1 MEAVKEPGHARGIGG
16 ALRRGSELHERVEAE
31 DLRERAEAVRCQV
44 KITTRQSLQLRMA
57 NYTARDVYV
66 RLLGHGTRI
75 SGAGVLALKD
85 SVHLSPLRSQ
95 MAQVGLG
102 EEGGEMCA
110 PGEQGGLDFAAEEQ
124 PVRGE
129 QQEEEEEGG
138 ALTISELM
146 YNPCAS
152 MLPTPV
158 EDGGGVDLLFES
170 PVKLLKELHADRQL
184 QEEELEE
191 EEERAGLGVGQRAEE
206 VELREVRRALAS
218 GLRLLTG
225 NAQVNA
231 CLRSLA
237 RLLAVGLGLLL
248 VLLPLLL
255 VLLESDIDVSFLH
268 DIRQTPEFQQFH
280 YEYYCPLRRW
290 ALCKISVIVETLGAD

>member
-1 MEAVKEPGHARGIGG
+1 M
-16 ALRRGSELHERVEAE
+16 
-31 DLRERAEAVRCQV
+31 
-44 KITTRQSLQLRMA
+44 
-57 NYTARDVYV
+57 
-66 RLLGHGTRI
+66 
-75 SGAGVLALKD
+75 LKD
-85 SVHLSPLRSQ
+85 SVHLSPLRPTMGQ
-95 MAQVGLG
+95 ARAG
-102 EEGGEMCA
+102 EEGMGDVCT
-110 PGEQGGLDFAAEEQ
+110 PGEQGGPDPAAALEDHLG
-124 PVRGE
+124 RGE
-129 QQEEEEEGG
+129 QADGEEEEEEEDGG
-138 ALTISELM
+138 AALTISELV

-170 PVKLLKELHADRQL
+170 PVKMLKELHADRDL
-184 QEEELEE
+184 EEELEAGLG
-191 EEERAGLGVGQRAEE
+191 AGLGVGLRAEE
-206 VELREVRRALAS
+206 PELREVSRVLGN

-225 NAQVNA
+225 NAQANA
-231 CLRSLA
+231 CLRSFA

-290 ALCKISVIVETLGAD
+290 AICKFSLVMETFGAD